1 MSYFINHVHIRSE
14 NPRTSAEWYEK
25 FFGAKILSEKE
36 VMPGTVTVSLD
47 AGGSTRL
54 NISSQ
59 PGGSSRKTTPAELN
73 VLGLE
78 HFGFQTDDIQ
88 SDIENF
94 EASGIPIVL
103 NITVIQG
110 GTKLA
115 YIEGPDKV
123 LIELVQPANESA

>member
-1 MSYFINHVHIRSE
+1 MSYFINHVHVRSE

-25 FFGAKILSEKE
+25 FFDAKIISEKE

-59 PGGSSRKTTPAELN
+59 PDGSSLKTSSAELN
-73 VLGLE
+73 ILGLE
-78 HFGFQTDDIQ
+78 HFGFHNDDIQ

-103 NITVIQG
+103 NITEIQG

-115 YIEGPDKV
+115 YIEGHDKV
-123 LIELVQPANESA
+123 LIELVQPAN